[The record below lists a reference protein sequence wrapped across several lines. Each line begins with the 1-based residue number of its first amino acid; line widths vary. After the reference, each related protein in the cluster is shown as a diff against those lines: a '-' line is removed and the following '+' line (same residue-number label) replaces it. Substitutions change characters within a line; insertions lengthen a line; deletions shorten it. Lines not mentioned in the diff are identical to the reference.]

1 MPNYAEQHSAAIYF
15 SLMTINGHASV
26 FGGALE
32 GATQGVKSLPDNQC
46 GVYSIWAATTSNLSN
61 FIPIYLGYTGRNFRT
76 RLKEHCAEGGAIYE
90 AYTNPRIKP
99 AGGIGV
105 VFNTIDWATGRSV
118 EAALLQL
125 FDFAYNTA
133 DNSPVRD
140 PIPDGSSEADLQ
152 KEPKFPTTAG
162 EIETFNEIVI
172 ALDSLNKATGELAH
186 HFHHLKK

>member
-1 MPNYAEQHSAAIYF
+1 MPNYAEQQSEAIYF
-15 SLMTINGHASV
+15 SLMKVNGNANV
-26 FGGALE
+26 FGGGLE
-32 GATQGVKSLPDNQC
+32 GAAEGVKSLPGNQC
-46 GVYSIWAATTSNLSN
+46 GVYSIWAATTPNLNS

-76 RLKEHCAEGGAIYE
+76 RLSEHCASGAIYE

-105 VFNTIDWATGRSV
+105 VFNTIDWDTGRSV

-140 PIPDGSSEADLQ
+140 PVPDGSSEADLQ
-152 KEPKFPTTAG
+152 SAPKFPTTAG
-162 EIETFNEIVI
+162 EIETFNEIVAAI
-172 ALDSLNKATGELAH
+172 ESLNKATGELAH